1 MSILSSRAA
10 QWIVPIW
17 LIVVGL
23 IGLLGIPLTSATSV
37 LLISVGFVAPAIM
50 LSFWNDLPR
59 SPSFATKL
67 HWCQEQPR
75 PSAVIAA
82 FSGHAVRHSVIATRS
97 GVQREVHGSARRCW
111 CSQGRK
117 TALLATRA
125 LSDAARRS
133 SRCCFYLAASTRG
146 ASCSSNRV
154 PWLVAFRARS
164 SSTDSVT
171 ISLNPSPY
179 EAVR

>member
-67 HWCQEQPR
+67 H
-75 PSAVIAA
+75 
-82 FSGHAVRHSVIATRS
+82 
-97 GVQREVHGSARRCW
+97 
-111 CSQGRK
+111 
-117 TALLATRA
+117 
-125 LSDAARRS
+125 
-133 SRCCFYLAASTRG
+133 
-146 ASCSSNRV
+146 
-154 PWLVAFRARS
+154 
-164 SSTDSVT
+164 
-171 ISLNPSPY
+171 
-179 EAVR
+179 